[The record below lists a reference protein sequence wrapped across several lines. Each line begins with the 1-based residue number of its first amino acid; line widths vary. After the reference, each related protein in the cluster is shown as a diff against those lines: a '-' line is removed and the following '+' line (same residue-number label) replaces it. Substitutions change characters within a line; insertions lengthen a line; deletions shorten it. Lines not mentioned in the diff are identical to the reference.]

1 MIKQKEINI
10 LKAVT
15 EIKSDADLA
24 RRLNMTPANF
34 QALTQKKTGL
44 TQADLIRIADACGV
58 VYVSAFVDKKGHTIA
73 GGACSVSDLDEIQ
86 TKPRGTHAHHKTES
100 PASTAAPTPTR
111 RQKNSGRG

>member
-86 TKPRGTHAHHKTES
+86 TKPRGTHAHHNAAS
-100 PASTAAPTPTR
+100 QASTEATDHNEPPTT
-111 RQKNSGRG
+111 

>member
-15 EIKSDADLA
+15 EIKSDAELA

-58 VYVSAFVDKKGHTIA
+58 IYVSAFVDKKGHTIA
-73 GGACSVSDLDEIQ
+73 GGACSGSDLDEIQ

-100 PASTAAPTPTR
+100 PASTGATDTDTPPEE
-111 RQKNSGRG
+111 

>member
-24 RRLNMTPANF
+24 RRLKMTPANF
-34 QALTQKKTGL
+34 QALMQKKTGL

-58 VYVSAFVDKKGHTIA
+58 VYVSAFVDKKGKTLT
-73 GGACSVSDLDEIQ
+73 GGACDISELDEIK
-86 TKPRGTHAHHKTES
+86 TKPRGTHAHHK
-100 PASTAAPTPTR
+100 PQANTADEPPTT
-111 RQKNSGRG
+111 